1 MIAQANYVRVRVNR
15 VEGLP
20 EGMAPPQR
28 ELLCIV
34 RALLKKIKQRV
45 LVGDFVEVSSIDWTD
60 ARGAARLRKAP
71 VDLPSPVWAGV
82 EVQQVYMRKCL
93 K

>member
-1 MIAQANYVRVRVNR
+1 MIAQANYVRVRIKD

-20 EGMAPPQR
+20 EGTAPPKR

-60 ARGAARLRKAP
+60 GRGLYQSI
-71 VDLPSPVWAGV
+71 LQCSGV
-82 EVQQVYMRKCL
+82 
-93 K
+93 

>member
-1 MIAQANYVRVRVNR
+1 MIAQANFVRVRVKA

-20 EGMAPPQR
+20 ENTAPPQR

-60 ARGAARLRKAP
+60 GRGM
-71 VDLPSPVWAGV
+71 D
-82 EVQQVYMRKCL
+82 Y
-93 K
+93 

>member
-1 MIAQANYVRVRVNR
+1 MIAQANYVRVRVNQ

-20 EGMAPPQR
+20 EGTAPPQK

-60 ARGAARLRKAP
+60 GRGGILGVQGGVALRLGPGHYCPA
-71 VDLPSPVWAGV
+71 
-82 EVQQVYMRKCL
+82 
-93 K
+93 